1 MKDKGGMASGI
12 LVATARFVVA
22 LVILGAVALALYFFA

>member
-12 LVATARFVVA
+12 LVATARFIVA
-22 LVILGAVALALYFFA
+22 LLILSAAAVALYFFV